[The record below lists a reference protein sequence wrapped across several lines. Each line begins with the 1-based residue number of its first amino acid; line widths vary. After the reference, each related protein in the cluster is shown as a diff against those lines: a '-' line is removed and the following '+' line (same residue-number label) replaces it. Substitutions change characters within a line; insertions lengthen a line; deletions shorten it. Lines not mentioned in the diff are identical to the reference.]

1 MAATTLKVDAKTLKD
16 QKTIAQNLFDDYT
29 LTADNKD
36 LITDQTLKAHQPFM
50 FDNVQFSTL
59 LDIEQQFKKYKKR
72 LNQIKSRRMPLLFGL
87 DKRNADLYKI
97 QNFLRIYKDYTGNR
111 GGTRKRRRRL
121 TRNR

>member
-1 MAATTLKVDAKTLKD
+1 MAATTLKVDAKTLSEQKKIATYLLYDYETTDNTLNTD
-16 QKTIAQNLFDDYT
+16 QKLKKSKFEVDNVEFR
-29 LTADNKD
+29 NKD
-36 LITDQTLKAHQPFM
+36 A
-50 FDNVQFSTL
+50 
-59 LDIEQQFKKYKKR
+59 IEQQFEKYKKR